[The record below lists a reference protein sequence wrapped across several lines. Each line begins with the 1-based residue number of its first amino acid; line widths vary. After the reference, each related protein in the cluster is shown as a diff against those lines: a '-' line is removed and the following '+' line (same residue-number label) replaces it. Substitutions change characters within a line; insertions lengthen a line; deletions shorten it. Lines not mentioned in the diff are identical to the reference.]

1 MKMIVLIVVLG
12 VVVAMYAAP
21 SFYLRKGVGHSTQV
35 DVTQYL
41 GSPSQSSD
49 KSDGSSEWTYQTE
62 KIPKVCVE
70 YVLTFNPKTVS
81 EDPSQPVLTNKK
93 VLSRWTWR
101 WCEAEKKG

>member
-1 MKMIVLIVVLG
+1 MKVIVLIILIVVLG

-41 GSPSQSSD
+41 GSPFQTSD
-49 KSDGSSEWTYQTE
+49 NPEGSSVWTYQTE

-70 YVLTFNPKTVS
+70 YVLTFKPKTVR

-93 VLSRWTWR
+93 ILSRWDWR
-101 WCEAEKKG
+101 WC

>member
-35 DVTQYL
+35 DVTGYL
-41 GSPSQSSD
+41 GTPLKSSENP
-49 KSDGSSEWTYQTE
+49 DGSSKWTYQTVR
-62 KIPKVCVE
+62 IPKVCVE
-70 YVLTFNPKTVS
+70 YVLTFKPQTIS

-93 VLSRWTWR
+93 VLSRWDWR
-101 WCEAEKKG
+101 WCP

>member
-1 MKMIVLIVVLG
+1 MKLFIFFVVLA

-35 DVTQYL
+35 DVTQYF

-62 KIPKVCVE
+62 KVPKVCVE
-70 YVLTFNPKTVS
+70 YVLTFIPKSVS

-93 VLSRWTWR
+93 VLSDWDWR
-101 WCEAEKKG
+101 WCP